1 MAKRHLAFKQK
12 YPDRPP
18 VYDIPY
24 KGIANL
30 RPESIK
36 AVEIFM
42 LGLPQK

>member
-1 MAKRHLAFKQK
+1 MALKRK

-18 VYDIPY
+18 VHDIPY

-30 RPESIK
+30 RPESKK
-36 AVEIFM
+36 AVEIFL